1 MFPELKG
8 VLRRLWLTIH
18 NSPTIAGAS
27 ATTTATST
35 RFADSSILA
44 STSTNEPRAAEPV
57 HSTRRYTVNM
67 CPLSKFLL
75 EAGANADGIGYGD
88 GTPLMAAVNYQLT
101 GAVTLLLQHGADPN
115 LPSPLTGETPL
126 HIAALR
132 GFGNGSTEC
141 AELLLD
147 AGANPNVTTNVDV
160 VTPSMASG
168 TTVIGETPLH

>member
-1 MFPELKG
+1 MANNSQLTDDCWRVCYHDGDIDKVRGLLDSG
-8 VLRRLWLTIH
+8 VDINERAPC
-18 NSPTIAGAS
+18 SGA
-27 ATTTATST
+27 
-35 RFADSSILA
+35 
-44 STSTNEPRAAEPV
+44 
-57 HSTRRYTVNM
+57 
-67 CPLSKFLL
+67 CPLDAALHGEHVPLAKFLL

-126 HIAALR
+126 HIASLR
-132 GFGNGSTEC
+132 GFANGSTEC

-168 TTVIGETPLH
+168 TTVIGETPLHWAAAFGSQ